1 MSVYGVRTRG
11 PKRHSHSHRPPQSTQ
26 NHIAQLQ
33 QEKAQILHHS
43 AKMEHL
49 KKNYVN
55 QLTNALRD
63 QQKYTPGSQ
72 EFQEVHRLV
81 KHIVQDMHAQI
92 GTPED
97 CNVREH
103 AEREKLLEI
112 EEQLKAF
119 KHSRFKPL
127 SSPEN
132 SQVSGRDG
140 SSQWSSPPLSH
151 NSDENSLLT
160 EMHNP
165 SSHHH
170 SAMTQSQNESGFC
183 EVDSDVTA
191 SSHHRSKQI
200 HSPNSTEFLTYS
212 SDLSGTTAPVLRY
225 YNMQRSASV
234 EDTSAQDQEGPAD
247 VLAALIKN
255 TPQLHRSN
263 AKYRTATSL
272 SQDTYSSE
280 FRPPFIGHPPNSI
293 SLSQSSARAYPPYY
307 RKPGSPASSSD
318 TSSMTSSVAHRLGS
332 GPGSMVSFTTD
343 SSTRSNTT
351 NKGLLPRPPSLA
363 STSGSAPSVLSKP
376 GYPSFGEFSQ
386 RSRSEYSFPSYTPSL
401 ATTYDSDNDE
411 DPPAIKPSPKHSR
424 DGGPMGRR
432 QNVQL
437 RKQHKDGSPMEVY
450 GRRREGKRMQPNQP
464 RIPEEGSERDS
475 FTMKLEM
482 VLSVLSLVLNNK
494 DQTDADA
501 ARMLLALSQ
510 SPETCSVMR
519 QSACMNMLIQIMHN
533 IDRKGEKSH
542 REVRAKAAEALRNI
556 VESTDKTRQGKH
568 ELCVLAV
575 LEKIRGHCDA
585 IFEFIHSIPS
595 TRKVEASERE
605 LLQNSC
611 EFLIQPMRKL
621 YKYSNE
627 KDHYRPAVLTLGGL
641 QATAEL
647 LVVNFRL
654 MTSQKPGTATEKP
667 VCHSTKTI
675 AFAISILVNLTHGDI
690 HNKSALCMFPDLLKA
705 LMHHLRL
712 KQETLIT
719 SGAQLLRNLSW
730 KATADIK
737 DSLLKC
743 DAAIVLI
750 EALRY
755 VSDEQTI
762 QHITSA
768 LWNLSA
774 HSMENRDK
782 ICTTDTGLKQ
792 LVELLSYN
800 SPTGTPVVVENIGG
814 ILKNLSVVIMQ
825 QEEYRK
831 KFRRSGGLGKLVQH
845 LKSKNKTV
853 LANAT
858 GTLWNLSA
866 RFPEDQKTL
875 WDLGCVPLLDVLQTA
890 HHKNIA
896 EYARGALRNLLA
908 FGRSNGWTSKSDV
921 TAYNIKTQR
930 ELSKSL
936 CYAANQVFNHP
947 SSQGKHSNE
956 SLHSRRSQPAKTLGS
971 DGPLDQMRL
980 SNEQITSGGSMRDS
994 ARTLRG
1000 CDSKDGGDGDSSGEE
1015 YVQME
1020 RNRLKFNRVAS
1031 VPETVRNHKENE
1043 WSSYMPGSHGPSG
1056 KQSLFMASQGFPGE
1070 KVVDVRRKKTS
1081 QGVIRVKDQ
1090 TGLRSLS
1097 QSESYHL
1104 SSTSNSDGHSGS
1116 GASFCMPQQLS
1127 NEPGETASAI
1137 LPYSDLSHSTRHGGP
1152 VMYSADLEVDDEESD
1167 SIDQPLPIHRKQS
1180 DGGYHPRNLGN
1191 RGMGMV
1197 PKSPSIGG
1205 TINLALDGLL
1215 HGDSTKVTSV

>member
-1 MSVYGVRTRG
+1 MS
-11 PKRHSHSHRPPQSTQ
+11 
-26 NHIAQLQ
+26 
-33 QEKAQILHHS
+33 HH
-43 AKMEHL
+43 
-49 KKNYVN
+49 
-55 QLTNALRD
+55 
-63 QQKYTPGSQ
+63 
-72 EFQEVHRLV
+72 
-81 KHIVQDMHAQI
+81 
-92 GTPED
+92 
-97 CNVREH
+97 
-103 AEREKLLEI
+103 
-112 EEQLKAF
+112 
-119 KHSRFKPL
+119 
-127 SSPEN
+127 
-132 SQVSGRDG
+132 
-140 SSQWSSPPLSH
+140 
-151 NSDENSLLT
+151 SDENSLVT
-160 EMHNP
+160 DP
-165 SSHHH
+165 SHHH
-170 SAMTQSQNESGFC
+170 TMLVQSQNESGFC
-183 EVDSDVTA
+183 DVDSDITA
-191 SSHHRSKQI
+191 SSHHRSKQV

-212 SDLSGTTAPVLRY
+212 SDLSGTTAPPVLPY

-234 EDTSAQDQEGPAD
+234 EDTSAQDREGPAD
-247 VLAALIKN
+247 VLAALVKK

-263 AKYRTATSL
+263 AKYRMATSL
-272 SQDTYSSE
+272 SQDTYGSE
-280 FRPPFIGHPPNSI
+280 YHRPPFHHPNTM
-293 SLSQSSARAYPPYY
+293 SLSQNAHPQRAYPYY

-332 GPGSMVSFTTD
+332 GPGSVVSFTTD
-343 SSTRSNTT
+343 SSTRSSSTT
-351 NKGLLPRPPSLA
+351 KGLLPRPPSLA
-363 STSGSAPSVLSKP
+363 TSSGSAPSVLSKP

-386 RSRSEYSFPSYTPSL
+386 RSRSEYSFPSYEPSL
-401 ATTYDSDNDE
+401 TTTYDSDNE
-411 DPPAIKPSPKHSR
+411 EEHPIIKPSPKHSR
-424 DGGPMGRR
+424 AGGMLNRR
-432 QNVQL
+432 QNVQMRKHEPHL
-437 RKQHKDGSPMEVY
+437 RDKDGNPLEVY
-450 GRRREGKRMQPNQP
+450 ERRREGKRMQLNQP

-482 VLSVLSLVLNNK
+482 VLSVLSIVLSDK

-501 ARMLLALSQ
+501 ARMLLPLSQ

-519 QSACMNMLIQIMHN
+519 QSACMSMLIQIIHN

-542 REVRAKAAEALRNI
+542 REVRSKAAETLRNI

-568 ELCVLAV
+568 ELCVLGV

-585 IFEFIHSIPS
+585 VFEFVHSIPS
-595 TRKVEASERE
+595 TRKVETSERE
-605 LLQNSC
+605 LLQNAC
-611 EFLIQPMRKL
+611 DFLIQPVRKL

-654 MTSQKPGTATEKP
+654 MMSQKAGSDKP
-667 VCHSTKTI
+667 VCHSTKTM
-675 AFAISILVNLTHGDI
+675 AVAISILVNLTYGDV

-705 LMHHLRL
+705 LMYHLRL
-712 KQETLIT
+712 KQETIIA

-743 DAAIVLI
+743 DASIVLI
-750 EALRY
+750 EALRH

-782 ICTTDTGLKQ
+782 VCTTETGLKQ

-800 SPTGTPVVVENIGG
+800 SPTGTTAIVENVGG

-825 QEEYRK
+825 QETYRK

-866 RFPEDQKTL
+866 RFPEDQKVL

-908 FGRSNGWTSKSDV
+908 FGRSNGWTSKSDI

-936 CYAANQVFNHP
+936 SYAANQVFSHT
-947 SSQGKHSNE
+947 SGQGVKHSNE
-956 SLHSRRSQPAKTLGS
+956 SLHSRRSQPTKIISSGE
-971 DGPLDQMRL
+971 GPLDQIRS
-980 SNEQITSGGSMRDS
+980 SNEQMTNTGGMRDS

-1000 CDSKDGGDGDSSGEE
+1000 CDSKDGGDSSGDE
-1015 YVQME
+1015 YIQME

-1031 VPETVRNHKENE
+1031 VPETVRHQKDNE
-1043 WSSYMPGSHGPSG
+1043 WSSYTPSS
-1056 KQSLFMASQGFPGE
+1056 KQALAMAIQGFTGE
-1070 KVVDVRRKKTS
+1070 EVIDGRRKKTS
-1081 QGVIRVKDQ
+1081 RGVGRMRDN
-1090 TGLRSLS
+1090 TGYRSLS

-1116 GASFCMPQQLS
+1116 AASFCMPQQLS
-1127 NEPGETASAI
+1127 NEPGESASS
-1137 LPYSDLSHSTRHGGP
+1137 LPYNEFDPSLPNAARRVE
-1152 VMYSADLEVDDEESD
+1152 VMYSDLEVDDDEVE
-1167 SIDQPLPIHRKQS
+1167 SIDQPISMHSSQMKRRTLDEGYGGIHARKT
-1180 DGGYHPRNLGN
+1180 GGR
-1191 RGMGMV
+1191 RMGMEQQ
-1197 PKSPSIGG
+1197 SPSKGG
-1205 TINLALDGLL
+1205 TSSLALDGLL
-1215 HGDSTKVTSV
+1215 HGNNARDNKVTSV

>member
-1 MSVYGVRTRG
+1 M
-11 PKRHSHSHRPPQSTQ
+11 
-26 NHIAQLQ
+26 
-33 QEKAQILHHS
+33 
-43 AKMEHL
+43 
-49 KKNYVN
+49 
-55 QLTNALRD
+55 
-63 QQKYTPGSQ
+63 
-72 EFQEVHRLV
+72 
-81 KHIVQDMHAQI
+81 
-92 GTPED
+92 
-97 CNVREH
+97 
-103 AEREKLLEI
+103 
-112 EEQLKAF
+112 
-119 KHSRFKPL
+119 
-127 SSPEN
+127 
-132 SQVSGRDG
+132 SGRDG

-151 NSDENSLLT
+151 HSDENSLVT
-160 EMHNP
+160 DIHNP
-165 SSHHH
+165 GSHHH
-170 SAMTQSQNESGFC
+170 SMLMQSQNESGFC
-183 EVDSDVTA
+183 EVESDITA
-191 SSHHRSKQI
+191 SSHHRGKQV

-212 SDLSGTTAPVLRY
+212 SDLSGTTAPVIRPY

-234 EDTSAQDQEGPAD
+234 EDTSAQDREGPAEI
-247 VLAALIKN
+247 LAALIKN

-263 AKYRTATSL
+263 PKYRGPTSL

-280 FRPPFIGHPPNSI
+280 LRAQFGVHGPNPV
-293 SLSQSSARAYPPYY
+293 SLSQSSHPARAYHHQPYY

-318 TSSMTSSVAHRLGS
+318 TSSMVSSVAHRLGS
-332 GPGSMVSFTTD
+332 GPGSVVSFTTD
-343 SSTRSNTT
+343 SSTQSNTT
-351 NKGLLPRPPSLA
+351 AKGLLPRPPSLA
-363 STSGSAPSVLSKP
+363 TTSGSAPSVLSKP
-376 GYPSFGEFSQ
+376 GYHSYGEFSQ
-386 RSRSEYSFPSYTPSL
+386 RSRSEYSFPHYTPSL

-411 DPPAIKPSPKHSR
+411 DPPAIKPSQKHVR
-424 DGGPMGRR
+424 DGGPSSRR
-432 QNVQL
+432 QIVPL
-437 RKQHKDGSPMEVY
+437 RKHHDLFLRDKDGNPVEVY
-450 GRRREGKRMQPNQP
+450 GRRRDKRMQLNQP

-542 REVRAKAAEALRNI
+542 REVRMKAAEALRNI
-556 VESTDKTRQGKH
+556 IESTDKTRQGKH
-568 ELCVLAV
+568 ELCVLGV

-585 IFEFIHSIPS
+585 VFEFVYSIPS

-605 LLQNSC
+605 LLQNAC
-611 EFLIQPMRKL
+611 DFLIQPMRKL

-627 KDHYRPAVLTLGGL
+627 KEHYRPAVLTLGGL

-654 MTSQKPGTATEKP
+654 MTSQKSGAAEKL
-667 VCHSTKTI
+667 VCHSTKTM
-675 AFAISILVNLTHGDI
+675 AVAISILVNLTYGDV
-690 HNKSALCMFPDLLKA
+690 HNKSALCMFPDLLKS
-705 LMHHLRL
+705 LMHLLRL
-712 KQETLIT
+712 KHESIIA

-730 KATADIK
+730 KASADIK

-743 DAAIVLI
+743 DAGIVLI

-800 SPTGTPVVVENIGG
+800 SPTGTTVIVENVGG

-825 QEEYRK
+825 QEQYRK

-866 RFPEDQKTL
+866 RFPEDQKAL

-890 HHKNIA
+890 HHRNIA

-908 FGRSNGWTSKSDV
+908 FGRTNGWTSKSDI

-936 CYAANQVFNHP
+936 CYAATQVFSHP
-947 SSQGKHSNE
+947 SSSQGKHSNE
-956 SLHSRRSQPAKTLGS
+956 SLQSRRSQPTKTHGS
-971 DGPLDQMRL
+971 DCPLDQIQS
-980 SNEQITSGGSMRDS
+980 SNEQMTGTGSIRDS

-1000 CDSKDGGDGDSSGEE
+1000 CDSKDGGAGGDSSGEE
-1015 YVQME
+1015 YVEME

-1031 VPETVRNHKENE
+1031 VPETVRIQKENE
-1043 WSSYMPGSHGPSG
+1043 WTSYMPGPPTPSS
-1056 KQSLFMASQGFPGE
+1056 KQTLCMASQGFPGE
-1070 KVVDVRRKKTS
+1070 EVVDARRKKTS
-1081 QGVIRVKDQ
+1081 RGVVRVKDQ
-1090 TGLRSLS
+1090 SAFRSLS

-1127 NEPGETASAI
+1127 NDPGESASSL
-1137 LPYSDLSHSTRHGGP
+1137 LPYTDLSRSTRHGGP
-1152 VMYSADLEVDDEESD
+1152 VMYSADLEVDDDESD
-1167 SIDQPLPIHRKQS
+1167 TIDQPLPIRDVQSKQS
-1180 DGGYHPRNLGN
+1180 DQRYHVVRVPGN
-1191 RGMGMV
+1191 RGMRME
-1197 PKSPSIGG
+1197 PNSPSRVG
-1205 TINLALDGLL
+1205 TSNLALDGLL
-1215 HGDSTKVTSV
+1215 QGDNSKVTSV

>member
-1 MSVYGVRTRG
+1 
-11 PKRHSHSHRPPQSTQ
+11 
-26 NHIAQLQ
+26 
-33 QEKAQILHHS
+33 
-43 AKMEHL
+43 
-49 KKNYVN
+49 
-55 QLTNALRD
+55 
-63 QQKYTPGSQ
+63 
-72 EFQEVHRLV
+72 
-81 KHIVQDMHAQI
+81 MH
-92 GTPED
+92 
-97 CNVREH
+97 
-103 AEREKLLEI
+103 
-112 EEQLKAF
+112 
-119 KHSRFKPL
+119 
-127 SSPEN
+127 
-132 SQVSGRDG
+132 
-140 SSQWSSPPLSH
+140 
-151 NSDENSLLT
+151 
-160 EMHNP
+160 
-165 SSHHH
+165 
-170 SAMTQSQNESGFC
+170 
-183 EVDSDVTA
+183 
-191 SSHHRSKQI
+191 
-200 HSPNSTEFLTYS
+200 
-212 SDLSGTTAPVLRY
+212 
-225 YNMQRSASV
+225 NMQRSASV
-234 EDTSAQDQEGPAD
+234 EDTSVQDREGPAD

-280 FRPPFIGHPPNSI
+280 FRPPFGVHPPNSM

-318 TSSMTSSVAHRLGS
+318 TSSMASSVAHRLGS
-332 GPGSMVSFTTD
+332 GPGSVVSFTTD
-343 SSTRSNTT
+343 SSTRSNMA

-363 STSGSAPSVLSKP
+363 STCGSAPSVLSKP
-376 GYPSFGEFSQ
+376 GYSLGEFSQ
-386 RSRSEYSFPSYTPSL
+386 RSRSEYSFSSYAPSL

-411 DPPAIKPSPKHSR
+411 EPHAIKSNRDSGPS
-424 DGGPMGRR
+424 RR
-432 QNVQL
+432 QSVPL
-437 RKQHKDGSPMEVY
+437 RKQHKDGSSMEMY
-450 GRRREGKRMQPNQP
+450 SRRREGKRMQPNQP

-556 VESTDKTRQGKH
+556 VESTDKTRQGKY

-611 EFLIQPMRKL
+611 DFLIQPMKKL

-654 MTSQKPGTATEKP
+654 MTSQKSGTAAEKTI
-667 VCHSTKTI
+667 CHTTKTI
-675 AFAISILVNLTHGDI
+675 AIAISILVNLTYGDV
-690 HNKSALCMFPDLLKA
+690 HNKSALCMFPDLLKS
-705 LMHHLRL
+705 LMFHLKL
-712 KQETLIT
+712 KQETLIA

-743 DAAIVLI
+743 DAAVVLI

-782 ICTTDTGLKQ
+782 ICTTELGLKQ

-800 SPTGTPVVVENIGG
+800 SPTGTTVVVENVGG

-866 RFPEDQKTL
+866 RFPEDQKML

-956 SLHSRRSQPAKTLGS
+956 SLHSRRSQPTKSLGS
-971 DGPLDQMRL
+971 DGPLDQIRL
-980 SNEQITSGGSMRDS
+980 SSEQIMGGGSMRDS

-1020 RNRLKFNRVAS
+1020 RNRLKFNRVGS
-1031 VPETVRNHKENE
+1031 VPETVRIQKENE

-1056 KQSLFMASQGFPGE
+1056 KPNLYMASQGFPGE
-1070 KVVDVRRKKTS
+1070 EVVDVRRKKTS
-1081 QGVIRVKDQ
+1081 RGVIRVKDQ

-1116 GASFCMPQQLS
+1116 AASFCMPQQLS
-1127 NEPGETASAI
+1127 NEQGETASG
-1137 LPYSDLSHSTRHGGP
+1137 LLSYSDLSHSTRHGGP
-1152 VMYSADLEVDDEESD
+1152 VMYSADLDVDDEESD
-1167 SIDQPLPIHRKQS
+1167 SIDQPLQILHKQS
-1180 DGGYHPRNLGN
+1180 DGGYHPRNGN
-1191 RGMGMV
+1191 RGVGME
-1197 PKSPSIGG
+1197 PKSPSRGG
-1205 TINLALDGLL
+1205 TGNLALDGLL
-1215 HGDSTKVTSV
+1215 HGDNTKVTSV

>member
-1 MSVYGVRTRG
+1 MTD
-11 PKRHSHSHRPPQSTQ
+11 
-26 NHIAQLQ
+26 I
-33 QEKAQILHHS
+33 
-43 AKMEHL
+43 
-49 KKNYVN
+49 
-55 QLTNALRD
+55 
-63 QQKYTPGSQ
+63 
-72 EFQEVHRLV
+72 
-81 KHIVQDMHAQI
+81 
-92 GTPED
+92 
-97 CNVREH
+97 
-103 AEREKLLEI
+103 
-112 EEQLKAF
+112 
-119 KHSRFKPL
+119 
-127 SSPEN
+127 
-132 SQVSGRDG
+132 
-140 SSQWSSPPLSH
+140 
-151 NSDENSLLT
+151 
-160 EMHNP
+160 HNP
-165 SSHHH
+165 GSHHH
-170 SAMTQSQNESGFC
+170 FQSQNESGFC
-183 EVDSDVTA
+183 DVDSDITA
-191 SSHHRSKQI
+191 SSIHRGKQV

-212 SDLSGTTAPVLRY
+212 SDLSGTTAPVLQPY

-234 EDTSAQDQEGPAD
+234 EDTSREGPAD

-263 AKYRTATSL
+263 QKYRGPTSL
-272 SQDTYSSE
+272 SQDTYNGE
-280 FRPPFIGHPPNSI
+280 FRPQFGGHTPNSM
-293 SLSQSSARAYPPYY
+293 SLSQSSHPVPSYHHQPYY

-318 TSSMTSSVAHRLGS
+318 TSSMASSVALRLGS
-332 GPGSMVSFTTD
+332 GPGSVVSFTTD
-343 SSTRSNTT
+343 SSTRSNT
-351 NKGLLPRPPSLA
+351 KGILPRPPTLA
-363 STSGSAPSVLSKP
+363 SGSVPSVLSKP
-376 GYPSFGEFSQ
+376 GFPSYGEFSQ
-386 RSRSEYSFPSYTPSL
+386 RSRSEYSFPHYTPSL

-424 DGGPMGRR
+424 SDVSPSSRR
-432 QNVQL
+432 QSVPL
-437 RKQHKDGSPMEVY
+437 RSKHHDLLLREKDGSERVVMY
-450 GRRREGKRMQPNQP
+450 GKRREKRMQLNQP

-519 QSACMNMLIQIMHN
+519 QSACMNMLIQIIHN

-542 REVRAKAAEALRNI
+542 RDVRVKAAEALRNI
-556 VESTDKTRQGKH
+556 IESTDKTRQGKH

-585 IFEFIHSIPS
+585 IFEFVHSIPS
-595 TRKVEASERE
+595 TRKVEDSERQ
-605 LLQNSC
+605 LIQNAC
-611 EFLIQPMRKL
+611 DFLIQPMRKL
-621 YKYSNE
+621 YKYSIE
-627 KDHYRPAVLTLGGL
+627 KEHYRPAVLTLGGL

-647 LVVNFRL
+647 LVANFRL
-654 MTSQKPGTATEKP
+654 MTSQKSSATEKP
-667 VCHSTKTI
+667 VCHSNKTI
-675 AFAISILVNLTHGDI
+675 AVAISILVNLTYGDV
-690 HNKSALCMFPDLLKA
+690 HNKSALCMFPDLLKS
-705 LMHHLRL
+705 LMHHLKL
-712 KQETLIT
+712 KQETIMA

-743 DAAIVLI
+743 DASIVLI
-750 EALRY
+750 EALRH
-755 VSDEQTI
+755 VSDEQTF

-782 ICTTDTGLKQ
+782 ICTTEKGLKQ

-800 SPTGTPVVVENIGG
+800 SPTGTTVVVENVGG

-845 LKSKNKTV
+845 LKSKNRTV

-866 RFPEDQKTL
+866 RFPEDQKAL

-956 SLHSRRSQPAKTLGS
+956 SLHSRRSQPTKNLGS
-971 DGPLDQMRL
+971 DGPLDL
-980 SNEQITSGGSMRDS
+980 IHSSNEHVTGTGSMRDS

-1000 CDSKDGGDGDSSGEE
+1000 CDSKDGGQAGDSSGEE

-1020 RNRLKFNRVAS
+1020 RKLKFNRVGS

-1043 WSSYMPGSHGPSG
+1043 WAMYMPGPHGPSS
-1056 KQSLFMASQGFPGE
+1056 KQSLSMASQGFPGE
-1070 KVVDVRRKKTS
+1070 EIIDVRRKKIS
-1081 QGVIRVKDQ
+1081 RGASRMKDQ
-1090 TGLRSLS
+1090 TTFRSLS

-1104 SSTSNSDGHSGS
+1104 SSTSNSDAHSGS
-1116 GASFCMPQQLS
+1116 AASFGMPQQLS
-1127 NEPGETASAI
+1127 NDPGEPGGSL
-1137 LPYSDLSHSTRHGGP
+1137 LPYSDLSQSTRHEGQ
-1152 VMYSADLEVDDEESD
+1152 VIYSADLEVDDDESD
-1167 SIDQPLPIHRKQS
+1167 TIDQPLQIHEAQIRQS
-1180 DGGYHPRNLGN
+1180 EQEHRPRGPGN

-1197 PKSPSIGG
+1197 PKSLSGSG
-1205 TINLALDGLL
+1205 TRTLTLDGMLQ
-1215 HGDSTKVTSV
+1215 GDNAKVTSV

>member
-1 MSVYGVRTRG
+1 MCHLNICDASL
-11 PKRHSHSHRPPQSTQ
+11 SPPSFSPP
-26 NHIAQLQ
+26 L
-33 QEKAQILHHS
+33 
-43 AKMEHL
+43 
-49 KKNYVN
+49 
-55 QLTNALRD
+55 
-63 QQKYTPGSQ
+63 P
-72 EFQEVHRLV
+72 
-81 KHIVQDMHAQI
+81 
-92 GTPED
+92 
-97 CNVREH
+97 
-103 AEREKLLEI
+103 LLCF
-112 EEQLKAF
+112 L
-119 KHSRFKPL
+119 
-127 SSPEN
+127 
-132 SQVSGRDG
+132 QVSGRDS

-151 NSDENSLLT
+151 NSDENSLVT
-160 EMHNP
+160 DIHHP
-165 SSHHH
+165 PSHHH
-170 SAMTQSQNESGFC
+170 SMLVQSQNESGFC
-183 EVDSDVTA
+183 DVDSDITA
-191 SSHHRSKQI
+191 SSHHCSKQV

-212 SDLSGTTAPVLRY
+212 SDLSTGTAPSVLRPY

-234 EDTSAQDQEGPAD
+234 EDTSAQDREGPAD
-247 VLAALIKN
+247 VLAALVN
-255 TPQLHRSN
+255 RTPQMHRSN
-263 AKYRTATSL
+263 AKYRAPSL
-272 SQDTYSSE
+272 SQDTYNSE
-280 FRPPFIGHPPNSI
+280 FRPPFNHPP
-293 SLSQSSARAYPPYY
+293 SLSQSSHPPRLYHHQPYY

-318 TSSMTSSVAHRLGS
+318 TSSMASSVAHRLGS
-332 GPGSMVSFTTD
+332 GPGSVVSFTTD
-343 SSTRSNTT
+343 SSTRS

-376 GYPSFGEFSQ
+376 GYSSFGEFSQ
-386 RSRSEYSFPSYTPSL
+386 RSHSEYGYPSYAPSL

-411 DPPAIKPSPKHSR
+411 ETPAIKPSPKHSR
-424 DGGPMGRR
+424 ESGVSNRR
-432 QNVQL
+432 QNVQPRKHHELHL
-437 RKQHKDGSPMEVY
+437 RDKDGNSLEIY
-450 GRRREGKRMQPNQP
+450 ERRHERKRMQLKQP
-464 RIPEEGSERDS
+464 RIPEEGGGERDS

-482 VLSVLSLVLNNK
+482 VLSVLSLVLHNK
-494 DQTDADA
+494 DQTDADT

-510 SPETCSVMR
+510 SPDTCSVMR

-542 REVRAKAAEALRNI
+542 REVRTKAAEALRNI
-556 VESTDKTRQGKH
+556 VELTDQTRQGKY
-568 ELCVLAV
+568 ELCVLGV

-595 TRKVEASERE
+595 TRNVEESERE
-605 LLQNSC
+605 QIQNACDFLLQ
-611 EFLIQPMRKL
+611 PVRKL

-641 QATAEL
+641 QVTAEL

-654 MTSQKPGTATEKP
+654 MMCQKAGTEKL
-667 VCHSTKTI
+667 VCHSTKTM
-675 AFAISILVNLTHGDI
+675 AVATSILVNLTYGDV

-712 KQETLIT
+712 KQETIIA
-719 SGAQLLRNLSW
+719 SGSQLLRNLSW

-743 DAAIVLI
+743 DASIVLI
-750 EALRY
+750 ETLRY
-755 VSDEQTI
+755 VHDEQTI

-782 ICTTDTGLKQ
+782 VCKTKTGLKQ

-800 SPTGTPVVVENIGG
+800 SPTGTTAVVENVGG

-831 KFRRSGGLGKLVQH
+831 KFRQSGGLGKLVQH

-866 RFPEDQKTL
+866 RFPENQKVL

-936 CYAANQVFNHP
+936 SYAANHVFNHP

-956 SLHSRRSQPAKTLGS
+956 SLHSRQSQPVKSIGNE
-971 DGPLDQMRL
+971 GPLNQ
-980 SNEQITSGGSMRDS
+980 SNEQIITSMGSMRDS
-994 ARTLRG
+994 VRTLRG
-1000 CDSKDGGDGDSSGEE
+1000 CDSKDGGESSGDE
-1015 YVQME
+1015 YVEME

-1031 VPETVRNHKENE
+1031 VPETVLDQKGNE
-1043 WSSYMPGSHGPSG
+1043 WSSYMPGPHSPPPG
-1056 KQSLFMASQGFPGE
+1056 KHMASQGFPGE
-1070 KVVDVRRKKTS
+1070 EVMDTRRKKS
-1081 QGVIRVKDQ
+1081 SRGISHPRDH
-1090 TGLRSLS
+1090 TGFRSLS

-1104 SSTSNSDGHSGS
+1104 SSTSNSDAQSGS
-1116 GASFCMPQQLS
+1116 AVSFGMPQQFS
-1127 NEPGETASAI
+1127 NEPGESTGSL
-1137 LPYSDLSHSTRHGGP
+1137 LPYGDFDPSLSAAARRMD
-1152 VMYSADLEVDDEESD
+1152 VMYSDLEVDDDESD
-1167 SIDQPLPIHRKQS
+1167 HIDQPITMHGGNQMMQRRTVDEGYGGMRTRKQS
-1180 DGGYHPRNLGN
+1180 G
-1191 RGMGMV
+1191 RGMGIEQQ
-1197 PKSPSIGG
+1197 SPSKSG
-1205 TINLALDGLL
+1205 TSSLALDGLL
-1215 HGDSTKVTSV
+1215 YGDNGETKVTSV

>member
-1 MSVYGVRTRG
+1 MTD
-11 PKRHSHSHRPPQSTQ
+11 
-26 NHIAQLQ
+26 
-33 QEKAQILHHS
+33 LHHP
-43 AKMEHL
+43 A
-49 KKNYVN
+49 
-55 QLTNALRD
+55 
-63 QQKYTPGSQ
+63 P
-72 EFQEVHRLV
+72 
-81 KHIVQDMHAQI
+81 
-92 GTPED
+92 
-97 CNVREH
+97 
-103 AEREKLLEI
+103 
-112 EEQLKAF
+112 
-119 KHSRFKPL
+119 
-127 SSPEN
+127 
-132 SQVSGRDG
+132 
-140 SSQWSSPPLSH
+140 
-151 NSDENSLLT
+151 
-160 EMHNP
+160 
-165 SSHHH
+165 HHH
-170 SAMTQSQNESGFC
+170 SIHMHSQNESGFC
-183 EVDSDVTA
+183 DNDSDITA
-191 SSHHRSKQI
+191 SSHHRSKQV
-200 HSPNSTEFLTYS
+200 HSPNSTGIYTNYS
-212 SDLSGTTAPVLRY
+212 SDISGAAPVLGQY
-225 YNMQRSASV
+225 YNIQRSASV
-234 EDTSAQDQEGPAD
+234 EDTSVQDREGPAD
-247 VLAALIKN
+247 VLAALVKK
-255 TPQLHRSN
+255 TPQLRRSKLPN
-263 AKYRTATSL
+263 SKYHTATSL

-280 FRPPFIGHPPNSI
+280 FRPPYNHPPSSI
-293 SLSQSSARAYPPYY
+293 SLSQSTHPPRSYHQQHYY
-307 RKPGSPASSSD
+307 HKPGSPASSSD
-318 TSSMTSSVAHRLGS
+318 TSSMTSSIAHRLGS
-332 GPGSMVSFTTD
+332 GPGSVVSFTTD

-363 STSGSAPSVLSKP
+363 SSSGSATSVLSKP
-376 GYPSFGEFSQ
+376 GYPSYGDFSQ
-386 RSRSEYSFPSYTPSL
+386 RSRGEYGYPSYTPSL
-401 ATTYDSDNDE
+401 PTQYDSDNDE
-411 DPPAIKPSPKHSR
+411 GHPVMKPSPKHSR
-424 DGGPMGRR
+424 ESLTSSRR

-437 RKQHKDGSPMEVY
+437 REHDLHRDKDGKPQEVY
-450 GRRREGKRMQPNQP
+450 RRRRDGKRMQLNQP

-482 VLSVLSLVLNNK
+482 VLSVLSLVLSNK

-519 QSACMNMLIQIMHN
+519 QSACMSMLIQIMHN

-542 REVRAKAAEALRNI
+542 REVRTKAAEALRNI
-556 VESTDKTRQGKH
+556 VESTDNTRQGKY
-568 ELCVLAV
+568 EMCVLGV

-585 IFEFIHSIPS
+585 VFEYVHSFPS
-595 TRKVEASERE
+595 TRKVETSEHE
-605 LLQNSC
+605 LLQNAC
-611 EFLIQPMRKL
+611 DFLIQPVRKL

-654 MTSQKPGTATEKP
+654 MTSQKGGAEKP
-667 VCHSTKTI
+667 VCHSSKTI
-675 AFAISILVNLTHGDI
+675 AVTISILVNLTYGDV

-712 KQETLIT
+712 KHEPIIA

-743 DAAIVLI
+743 DASIVLI

-755 VSDEQTI
+755 VQDEQTI

-782 ICTTDTGLKQ
+782 VCTTDTGLKQ

-800 SPTGTPVVVENIGG
+800 SPTGTTAIVENVGG

-866 RFPEDQKTL
+866 RFPEDQKVL

-936 CYAANQVFNHP
+936 SYAANQVFSHP
-947 SSQGKHSNE
+947 ASQSKHSNE
-956 SLHSRRSQPAKTLGS
+956 SLHSRRSQPAKNMGS
-971 DGPLDQMRL
+971 EGPPEQSRS
-980 SNEQITSGGSMRDS
+980 SNEHLTTVGGGSMRDS
-994 ARTLRG
+994 VRTLRG
-1000 CDSKDGGDGDSSGEE
+1000 CDAKDGNSSGEE
-1015 YVQME
+1015 EYVHME

-1031 VPETVRNHKENE
+1031 VPETVLNRKGDE
-1043 WSSYMPGSHGPSG
+1043 WSSYIPGSGPHAPSS
-1056 KQSLFMASQGFPGE
+1056 KQALAMASQGFPGE
-1070 KVVDVRRKKTS
+1070 VVVDIRRKKTP
-1081 QGVIRVKDQ
+1081 RVVGRGRDVA
-1090 TGLRSLS
+1090 GPRSLS
-1097 QSESYHL
+1097 QTESYHL
-1104 SSTSNSDGHSGS
+1104 SSTSNSDALSGS
-1116 GASFCMPQQLS
+1116 FCLPPQLS
-1127 NEPGETASAI
+1127 SEPGESATLLAYHDFDPKLESFDPGHPTAAR
-1137 LPYSDLSHSTRHGGP
+1137 LLDEYS
-1152 VMYSADLEVDDEESD
+1152 DLEVDGDEID
-1167 SIDQPLPIHRKQS
+1167 DIDQPMHNNQMEQQRTVGEGY
-1180 DGGYHPRNLGN
+1180 GGVHARNSGN
-1191 RGMGMV
+1191 RGMG
-1197 PKSPSIGG
+1197 PQSPSRGG
-1205 TINLALDGLL
+1205 TSSLALDGLL
-1215 HGDSTKVTSV
+1215 HGENGENKVTSV

>member
-1 MSVYGVRTRG
+1 MFLF
-11 PKRHSHSHRPPQSTQ
+11 
-26 NHIAQLQ
+26 LQ
-33 QEKAQILHHS
+33 I
-43 AKMEHL
+43 
-49 KKNYVN
+49 
-55 QLTNALRD
+55 
-63 QQKYTPGSQ
+63 
-72 EFQEVHRLV
+72 
-81 KHIVQDMHAQI
+81 
-92 GTPED
+92 
-97 CNVREH
+97 
-103 AEREKLLEI
+103 
-112 EEQLKAF
+112 
-119 KHSRFKPL
+119 
-127 SSPEN
+127 
-132 SQVSGRDG
+132 SGRDS

-151 NSDENSLLT
+151 HSDENSLVTDL
-160 EMHNP
+160 
-165 SSHHH
+165 HHQPPH
-170 SAMTQSQNESGFC
+170 SLLMQSQNESGFC
-183 EVDSDVTA
+183 DVDSDTA
-191 SSHHRSKQI
+191 SSHHRSKQVHSP
-200 HSPNSTEFLTYS
+200 HSPNSTELLTNYS
-212 SDLSGTTAPVLRY
+212 SDLSGAAPVLAPY

-234 EDTSAQDQEGPAD
+234 EDTSAQDREGPAD
-247 VLAALIKN
+247 VLAALVKK
-255 TPQLHRSN
+255 TPQLRRSN
-263 AKYRTATSL
+263 PKYHTATSL

-280 FRPPFIGHPPNSI
+280 FRTPFNHPPNGM
-293 SLSQSSARAYPPYY
+293 SLSQSTHPPRSYHHQPYY

-332 GPGSMVSFTTD
+332 GPGSVVSFTTD

-351 NKGLLPRPPSLA
+351 NKGLLPRPSSLA
-363 STSGSAPSVLSKP
+363 SSSGSGTSVLSKS

-386 RSRSEYSFPSYTPSL
+386 RSRGEYGYPSYAPSL
-401 ATTYDSDNDE
+401 APTYDSDNDE
-411 DPPAIKPSPKHSR
+411 EQRAIQPSPKHSR
-424 DGGPMGRR
+424 EGGMSSRR

-437 RKQHKDGSPMEVY
+437 RKHHEVHLRNKDGNSLEVY
-450 GRRREGKRMQPNQP
+450 ERRREGKRMQPKQP

-542 REVRAKAAEALRNI
+542 REVRTKAAEALCNI
-556 VESTDKTRQGKH
+556 IESTDTTRQGRY
-568 ELCVLAV
+568 EMCVLGV

-585 IFEFIHSIPS
+585 VFEFVHSIPS
-595 TRKVEASERE
+595 TRNVEASERE
-605 LLQNSC
+605 LLQNAC
-611 EFLIQPMRKL
+611 DFLIQPMRKL

-654 MTSQKPGTATEKP
+654 MASQKAGAEKP
-667 VCHSTKTI
+667 VCHSKKTM
-675 AFAISILVNLTHGDI
+675 AVAASILINLTYGDV

-705 LMHHLRL
+705 LMHHLKL
-712 KQETLIT
+712 KQEAIIA

-743 DAAIVLI
+743 DASVVLI
-750 EALRY
+750 QALRH

-782 ICTTDTGLKQ
+782 VCTTDTGLKQ

-800 SPTGTPVVVENIGG
+800 SPTGTTAIVENVGG

-858 GTLWNLSA
+858 GILWNLSA
-866 RFPEDQKTL
+866 RFPEDQKVL

-890 HHKNIA
+890 HYKNIA

-936 CYAANQVFNHP
+936 SYAANQVFNHP
-947 SSQGKHSNE
+947 SSQSKQSNE
-956 SLHSRRSQPAKTLGS
+956 SLHSRRSQPAKNVGS
-971 DGPLDQMRL
+971 EGPFDQSRS
-980 SNEQITSGGSMRDS
+980 SNEQITNIGSTRDS
-994 ARTLRG
+994 IRTLRA
-1000 CDSKDGGDGDSSGEE
+1000 CDSKDGGDSSGEE
-1015 YVQME
+1015 YVKME

-1031 VPETVRNHKENE
+1031 VPETVLNQKGYE
-1043 WSSYMPGSHGPSG
+1043 WSSYMPGPHTPSS
-1056 KQSLFMASQGFPGE
+1056 KQALSMASQGFAGE
-1070 KVVDVRRKKTS
+1070 EVIDVRRKKTS
-1081 QGVIRVKDQ
+1081 RGAARVRDHM
-1090 TGLRSLS
+1090 GIRSLS

-1104 SSTSNSDGHSGS
+1104 SSTSNSDAQSES
-1116 GASFCMPQQLS
+1116 MASFCMPPQLS
-1127 NEPGETASAI
+1127 NEPGDSAT
-1137 LPYSDLSHSTRHGGP
+1137 LRPYHDFNPNLEGFDPSGARRIE
-1152 VMYSADLEVDDEESD
+1152 VYADLEIDDDEEL
-1167 SIDQPLPIHRKQS
+1167 DQPVHGSQMKRRS
-1180 DGGYHPRNLGN
+1180 VDEGYGGLRAQKLGG
-1191 RGMGMV
+1191 RGMEQQNT
-1197 PKSPSIGG
+1197 PKGG
-1205 TINLALDGLL
+1205 TSKLALDGLL
-1215 HGDSTKVTSV
+1215 HGDSGESKVTSV